1 MGRFRV
7 TTRRT
12 AFTVARRWHTPPM
25 TIDRVI
31 AENAPS
37 QHALITLEQLRRA
50 GVTDDQIESRLSSGR
65 LLRIRPRVYRVP
77 GAPPTFEQ
85 AVLAAALT
93 VGPDAVASHA
103 SAAALWG
110 LPFAV
115 QDALELTTSRSH
127 WIRLAGV
134 RSHRTTTFLR
144 CEHTVRKHIPT
155 TTVARTLVDLSSRL
169 SVSQLG
175 RMTDDALR
183 KGTLRLDDL
192 RRCVAGLAPARG
204 RRPKRIEAVLARR
217 LPGYEPGDSALEMRF
232 VRALLAAG
240 LPELVQQYRV
250 RIGARRY
257 RLDLAYPDE
266 KLAIEL
272 DGWET
277 HRMRSAFDEDRARA
291 NDLVVA
297 GWHVLRFTSSMT
309 NEQAVS
315 TVRSALAALAQ
326 RPVA

>member
-1 MGRFRV
+1 MS
-7 TTRRT
+7 
-12 AFTVARRWHTPPM
+12 
-25 TIDRVI
+25 IDRVI
-31 AENAPS
+31 AENAPR
-37 QHALITLEQLRRA
+37 QHALITLEQLRVA
-50 GVTDDQIESRLSSGR
+50 GITDDQVESRLSSGR
-65 LLRIRPRVYRVP
+65 LLRIRPRVYTVP

-93 VGPDAVASHA
+93 VGSDAVASHA

-110 LPFAV
+110 LPFAE

-127 WIRLAGV
+127 WVRLAGV
-134 RSHRTTTFLR
+134 RSHRTIAFLR
-144 CEHTVRKHIPT
+144 CEHTVRKHIPI

-183 KGTLRLDDL
+183 QGTLRLEDL

-204 RRPKRIEAVLARR
+204 RRPKRIEAVLTRR

-232 VRALLAAG
+232 VRGLLAAG

-257 RLDLAYPDE
+257 RIDLAYPDE

-309 NEQAVS
+309 DEQAVS

>member
-1 MGRFRV
+1 
-7 TTRRT
+7 
-12 AFTVARRWHTPPM
+12 M

-31 AENAPS
+31 AEDAPR
-37 QHALITLEQLRRA
+37 QHALIALGQLRVA

-65 LLRIRPRVYRVP
+65 LLRIRPRVYSVP
-77 GAPPTFEQ
+77 GRPADLRAGGVGCRAYRGTGRRRIARIGCGALGI
-85 AVLAAALT
+85 AVRGARCPGAHHLSLPLDSSR
-93 VGPDAVASHA
+93 GCAVASDHCLSSMRA
-103 SAAALWG
+103 HGAEAHSNDDRG
-110 LPFAV
+110 T
-115 QDALELTTSRSH
+115 DAGRPLISSL
-127 WIRLAGV
+127 G
-134 RSHRTTTFLR
+134 
-144 CEHTVRKHIPT
+144 IP
-155 TTVARTLVDLSSRL
+155 ARTHDH
-169 SVSQLG
+169 
-175 RMTDDALR
+175 DALR
-183 KGTLRLDDL
+183 KGTLRLEDL

-204 RRPKRIEAVLARR
+204 RRPKRIEAVLTRR

-240 LPELVQQYRV
+240 LTELVQQYRV
-250 RIGARRY
+250 RIGGRRY
-257 RLDLAYPDE
+257 RIDLAYPDE

-272 DGWET
+272 DGWDT